1 MPLTTDTN
9 WIIGFCCRLG
19 NYLLLALTLAWAKM
33 DLFLE
38 GTIIRQIYVFCI
50 CVGVNVFVC
59 HVVQKYRRKTWMT
72 KTQWGLHASLCGV
85 ELMQR
90 HYPFL
95 FLLASPILYKGIKKN
110 SARRGAIGEEHK
122 AWQSHSHRPLIHN
135 SINVENLF
143 LRCPARAQRE
153 VCWWAQKKPLLP
165 SVTEIWMS
173 IRVCVTIWTFAFI
186 CS

>member
-9 WIIGFCCRLG
+9 WIIGFCCTGKLPFVSAHSG
-19 NYLLLALTLAWAKM
+19 LSQ
-33 DLFLE
+33 D
-38 GTIIRQIYVFCI
+38 GSVFRRNNNPSNLCI
-50 CVGVNVFVC
+50 LHLCGCYVFVC

-72 KTQWGLHASLCGV
+72 KTQQGLHASLCGV

-95 FLLASPILYKGIKKN
+95 FLLASPILYKGIKKKN
-110 SARRGAIGEEHK
+110 SAKWGAIGEEHK

-173 IRVCVTIWTFAFI
+173 IRVCGTIWTFAFI

>member
-1 MPLTTDTN
+1 
-9 WIIGFCCRLG
+9 
-19 NYLLLALTLAWAKM
+19 M

-38 GTIIRQIYVFCI
+38 GKIIRKIYVFCI
-50 CVGVNVFVC
+50 CVGVTCSSAMLSRSIGGRPGWQKLGGASMPACVEWSSCRAITPSFSACLSHFV
-59 HVVQKYRRKTWMT
+59 
-72 KTQWGLHASLCGV
+72 
-85 ELMQR
+85 QR
-90 HYPFL
+90 H
-95 FLLASPILYKGIKKN
+95 KKN

-143 LRCPARAQRE
+143 LRCSARAQRE

-186 CS
+186 RS